1 MDEKEI
7 IKEYFREVDKRKN
20 REEEK
25 ATEKAKKDKIKQKR
39 ERFIKSIFSVV
50 IGLMLLYLIKM
61 MSDIFSQF
69 LL

>member
-1 MDEKEI
+1 MDEKEL

-20 REEEK
+20 LEEK
-25 ATEKAKKDKIKQKR
+25 KAAEKEKRGKIKQKR
-39 ERFIKSIFSVV
+39 DIFIKSIFTVV

-61 MSDIFSQF
+61 ISDIFSQF

>member
-1 MDEKEI
+1 LDEKEL

-20 REEEK
+20 LEEK
-25 ATEKAKKDKIKQKR
+25 KVAEKEKKGKIKQKR
-39 ERFIKSIFSVV
+39 DIFIKSIFTVV

-61 MSDIFSQF
+61 ISDIFSQF

>member
-1 MDEKEI
+1 MDEKEL

-20 REEEK
+20 LEEKK
-25 ATEKAKKDKIKQKR
+25 ATEKEKRGKIKQKR
-39 ERFIKSIFSVV
+39 DIFIKSIFTVV

-61 MSDIFSQF
+61 ISDIFSQF

>member
-1 MDEKEI
+1 MDEKEL

-20 REEEK
+20 LEEK
-25 ATEKAKKDKIKQKR
+25 KVAEKEKKGKIKQKR
-39 ERFIKSIFSVV
+39 DIFIKSIFTVV

-61 MSDIFSQF
+61 ISDIFSQF

>member
-1 MDEKEI
+1 LDEKEL

-20 REEEK
+20 LEEK
-25 ATEKAKKDKIKQKR
+25 KAAEKEKRGKIKQKR
-39 ERFIKSIFSVV
+39 DIFIKSIFTVV

-61 MSDIFSQF
+61 ISDIFSQF